1 MVCLK
6 GNIMTPIVESL
17 FYVSYPPE
25 KCQMNAEVDQYGR
38 TLTNGP
44 EQAGVSWFLVEWT
57 SIENNWRT
65 KTMVQ
70 IIIAIVRS

>member
-6 GNIMTPIVESL
+6 GNVVTPIVESL

-38 TLTNGP
+38 TLTNNP
-44 EQAGVSWFLVEWT
+44 EQAGVS
-57 SIENNWRT
+57 
-65 KTMVQ
+65 
-70 IIIAIVRS
+70 